1 MSAARTVSIALSC
14 ALLALVAGLWLG
26 GHPDSLPEPL
36 RSAFVDEEAAARAEL
51 IETIEE
57 NFYKEVDPD
66 ALEQASLKGIVQSL
80 DDRFSQYFTP
90 KETEALQQSIQGEFD
105 GVGMTVDAGERG
117 LLVVSVFEDSP
128 AERAGI
134 RPEDVITRVNGRS
147 IAGVPL
153 DLATARIK
161 GEPGTEVE
169 LTFARPGSDDPRTV
183 KVERARITVP
193 ITDGEI
199 RRVDGV
205 ELGVV
210 ELTSFSSG
218 AHGQLRQE
226 VERLLERGAKG
237 LVLDLR
243 DNGGGLLQEG
253 VLVASLFIEDGEVV
267 TTDGRAKPER
277 VFNARG
283 DSIDGDIPM
292 VVLVNRGT
300 ASASEIVTGALR
312 DHGRATVVGTRT
324 FGKGVFQEIEPLEN
338 GGALDITVGQYFLPD
353 GDNLTDNGITPGV
366 RARDLPRTERDEA
379 LPIALDTLRDELR

>member
-1 MSAARTVSIALSC
+1 MRAARTFSIALSC

-26 GHPDSLPEPL
+26 GHPGSLPDPL

-57 NFYKEVDPD
+57 SFYKEVDPD

-90 KETEALQQSIQGEFD
+90 DETEALEQAIQGEFD

-117 LLVVSVFEDSP
+117 LVVVSVFEDSP

-161 GEPGTEVE
+161 GRPGTEVE
-169 LTFARPGSDDPRTV
+169 LGVLRSGGDRQRTV
-183 KVERARITVP
+183 KVKRARITVP

-199 RRVDGV
+199 RRVGGTEV
-205 ELGVV
+205 GVV
-210 ELTSFSSG
+210 ELSSFSSG

-226 VERLLERGAKG
+226 VERLLDEGAKG

-267 TTDGRAKPER
+267 STDGRTKPER

-283 DSIDGDIPM
+283 DAIDEDIPM

-324 FGKGVFQEIEPLEN
+324 FGKGVFQEIEPLDN

-353 GDNLTDNGITPGV
+353 GDNLTDNGITPEI

-379 LPIALDTLRDELR
+379 LPIALDALRQRLR

>member
-1 MSAARTVSIALSC
+1 MPAARTISIALSC

-26 GHPDSLPEPL
+26 GHPESLPEPL

-57 NFYKEVDPD
+57 NFYEEVDEE

-90 KETEALQQSIQGEFD
+90 EETEALQQSLQGEFD
-105 GVGMTVDAGERG
+105 GVGMTVDAGDRG
-117 LLVVSVFEDSP
+117 LVVVSVFEDSP
-128 AERAGI
+128 AEGAGI

-153 DLATARIK
+153 ELATARIK
-161 GEPGTEVE
+161 GEAGTDVT
-169 LTFARPGSDDPRTV
+169 LTVLRPDSGDRRTV
-183 KVERARITVP
+183 KVERARIVVP
-193 ITDGEI
+193 ITEGEI

-210 ELTSFSSG
+210 ELSSFSSG

-226 VERLLERGAKG
+226 IERLLEEGAKG

-253 VLVASLFIEDGEVV
+253 VLVASIFIEDGEVV
-267 TTDGRAKPER
+267 STDGRTKPER
-277 VFNARG
+277 VFEARG
-283 DSIDGDIPM
+283 DAIDEDIPV

-300 ASASEIVTGALR
+300 ASASEIVAGALR
-312 DHGRATVVGTRT
+312 DRERAIVAGTRT
-324 FGKGVFQEIEPLEN
+324 FGKGVFQEIEQLDN
-338 GGALDITVGQYFLPD
+338 GGALDLTVGQYFLPD
-353 GDNLTDNGITPGV
+353 GDNLTENGIRPAV

-379 LPIALDTLRDELR
+379 LPIALETLRDEL